1 MDRDR
6 EIPYLSDEELMALI
20 DGIEQTPGEYVR
32 APEYMEERILAAVS
46 EEERKENGGKVDE
59 PSEHAL
65 TPEEKPPR
73 AVPARVLSFA
83 AKKRELRRYS
93 IRVMASAAASIA
105 LLLTLPVVSELGQA
119 PETTTGQEIAEDS
132 GRLGRL
138 FSSPQ
143 ERAMEKSEARQERYQ
158 EDKSDWEEEKARRR
172 EDYIRKSEA
181 REDGDLIGQ
190 LSEKAI
196 AWFSTLGGDEK
207 E

>member
-1 MDRDR
+1 M
-6 EIPYLSDEELMALI
+6 
-20 DGIEQTPGEYVR
+20 
-32 APEYMEERILAAVS
+32 
-46 EEERKENGGKVDE
+46 
-59 PSEHAL
+59 
-65 TPEEKPPR
+65 
-73 AVPARVLSFA
+73 LSFA

-143 ERAMEKSEARQERYQ
+143 ERAVEKSEARQERYQ
-158 EDKSDWEEEKARRR
+158 ENKSDWEEEKAQRR

>member
-1 MDRDR
+1 
-6 EIPYLSDEELMALI
+6 
-20 DGIEQTPGEYVR
+20 
-32 APEYMEERILAAVS
+32 
-46 EEERKENGGKVDE
+46 
-59 PSEHAL
+59 
-65 TPEEKPPR
+65 
-73 AVPARVLSFA
+73 
-83 AKKRELRRYS
+83 
-93 IRVMASAAASIA
+93 MASAAASIA
-105 LLLTLPVVSELGQA
+105 LLLTLPVVTELGQA
-119 PETTTGQEIAEDS
+119 PEATTGQEIAEDS

-158 EDKSDWEEEKARRR
+158 EDKSDWEEEKAQRR

>member
-46 EEERKENGGKVDE
+46 EEERKENGGKGDE

-65 TPEEKPPR
+65 PPEEKPPR
-73 AVPARVLSFA
+73 AVPARGVSFA
-83 AKKRELRRYS
+83 AEKSELRRYS
-93 IRVMASAAASIA
+93 IPGMASAAASIA
-105 LLLTLPVVSELGQA
+105 LVFALRMVSVLGQA

-138 FSSPQ
+138 FSSRQ
-143 ERAMEKSEARQERYQ
+143 ERAVEKSEARQERYQ
-158 EDKSDWEEEKARRR
+158 ENKSDWEEEKAQRR

>member
-1 MDRDR
+1 MKAFMDRDFL
-6 EIPYLSDEELMALI
+6 LSTETANKLFHTYAETM
-20 DGIEQTPGEYVR
+20 P
-32 APEYMEERILAAVS
+32 ILDYHCHI
-46 EEERKENGGKVDE
+46 N
-59 PSEHAL
+59 P
-65 TPEEKPPR
+65 
-73 AVPARVLSFA
+73 
-83 AKKRELRRYS
+83 
-93 IRVMASAAASIA
+93 
-105 LLLTLPVVSELGQA
+105 
-119 PETTTGQEIAEDS
+119 QEIAEDS

-158 EDKSDWEEEKARRR
+158 ENKSDWEEEKVRRR

>member
-1 MDRDR
+1 M
-6 EIPYLSDEELMALI
+6 
-20 DGIEQTPGEYVR
+20 R

-119 PETTTGQEIAEDS
+119 PEATTGQEIAEDS

-158 EDKSDWEEEKARRR
+158 ENKSDWEEEKARRR